1 MEIIKLRSHV
11 GTDGNLH
18 LDIPI
23 GLTDT
28 DLEVTVTVESVK
40 ADPATDLGW
49 SSGFFEKTA
58 GAWEGELLERESQG
72 EYEQREE
79 IF

>member
-1 MEIIKLRSHV
+1 MQIIKLRSYV

-40 ADPATDLGW
+40 ADPANDLG
-49 SSGFFEKTA
+49 
-58 GAWEGELLERESQG
+58 
-72 EYEQREE
+72 
-79 IF
+79 